1 MKILQSGRFSR
12 KVKKLKKGE
21 KVALDKA
28 VREIVDDPTIDQ
40 AKRGDLLGVSV
51 YKYNHSNN
59 LLLLAYRYN
68 DSENELILLAHG
80 SHENFYRDLKL

>member
-1 MKILQSGRFSR
+1 MKILQGGRFSR
-12 KVKKLKKGE
+12 KIKKLKKGE
-21 KVALDKA
+21 KLALDKA

-51 YKYNHSNN
+51 YKYKHSTN

>member
-51 YKYNHSNN
+51 YKYKHSTN